1 MALPVIN
8 VPTYDVQIPST
19 KDKHTFRPFLVKEE
33 KILLLALEDGGDEAI
48 ARAIKQIIHNCTFEK
63 IEVEG
68 LATFDL
74 EYVFLRIRA
83 KSVGEEAKV
92 QVLCEDDGETYVEV
106 DINLEEVEVDFP
118 KGHTNEI
125 KLSNDVGAVLS
136 YPDMVEMYKSIQEGQ
151 TGIDY
156 SISLI
161 TKAIL
166 QIVEGETVHERAD
179 FTDKELVEFLES
191 LTSEQFGKLQQFF
204 ETMPRLSHSVEVTN
218 PNTQKKNK
226 VTLEGLNSFFV

>member
-8 VPTYDVQIPST
+8 VPTYEVQIPST

-48 ARAIKQIIHNCTFEK
+48 ARAIKQIIHNCTFVM
-63 IEVEG
+63 IEVDG

-179 FTDKELVEFLES
+179 FTDKELVVFLES

-204 ETMPRLSHSVEVTN
+204 ETIPRLSHSVEVTN